1 MHSTIIIVITVFICT
16 FSYCIS
22 KLLFS
27 YLFGYSVSV
36 ADYWDCTA
44 RSCVNV
50 VSMLLSVV
58 LSSRG
63 QSGLV
68 AKILASASKLW
79 AQPRG
84 FGLGLASISLSYYVI
99 GHFSCKNRVKFG
111 NFCLFFRQ

>member
-68 AKILASASKLW
+68 AKILASASASRFW
-79 AQPRG
+79 PR
-84 FGLGLASISLSYYVI
+84 LISLTRTRLSV
-99 GHFSCKNRVKFG
+99 HWRFVWF
-111 NFCLFFRQ
+111 